1 MFNIMGI
8 IAVVTSLSMV
18 HIPDDVSLNQVTSE
32 YQMTNQEQIIHQE
45 MALKNTNR
53 YNAEAE

>member
-8 IAVVTSLSMV
+8 IAVVTSLTMV
-18 HIPDDVSLNQVTSE
+18 YVPDNNSNPE

-53 YNAEAE
+53 YNAEEN

>member
-8 IAVVTSLSMV
+8 IAVVTSLNMV
-18 HIPDDVSLNQVTSE
+18 YVDNNSNPE

-53 YNAEAE
+53 YNVEEN

>member
-8 IAVVTSLSMV
+8 IAVVTSLSTV
-18 HIPDDVSLNQVTSE
+18 YIPDNQVTPE